1 MKSLVRTFG
10 AVNRFVTKLLLVIL
24 SSLFIGTVILLF
36 VQVIGRYFFGFSPV
50 WVVETAQ
57 YSFIWLSFLGI
68 SIAFRKKAH
77 ISVDLVIDH
86 SPPTIQNL
94 LRFAIHLLI
103 LFTGVAITYSGIEV
117 VRNLKDTVSPGM
129 QISMAWPYSAAM
141 VCGFLIVLYGLESF
155 IQDLGSV
162 LRESE
167 VGSDSG
173 KQNTESI

>member
-1 MKSLVRTFG
+1 METLVRTFEV
-10 AVNRFVTKLLLVIL
+10 VNHFVTKVLLVV
-24 SSLFIGTVILLF
+24 LFTLFAGTVSLLF

-77 ISVDLVIDH
+77 ISVDLVIDY
-86 SPPTIQNL
+86 SPPTMRNR

-103 LFTGVAITYSGIEV
+103 LFTGLAMTYSGIEV
-117 VRNLKDTVSPGM
+117 VRSLKDTVSPGM
-129 QISMAWPYSAAM
+129 QISMAWPYSGAVA
-141 VCGFLIVLYGLESF
+141 CGLFIVLFGLESSF
-155 IQDLGSV
+155 KALGPVS
-162 LRESE
+162 RESE

-173 KQNTESI
+173 KQNVESV